1 MPQRSAPWRAAV
13 GIACLVAMIWLSL
26 AVGFALYEGTSV
38 GRAVKRIPVCGHENG
53 APGDPPCYREGE
65 LRPLLT
71 TAPAEAIVALIAGWF
86 LAGAAAWWYRR
97 LWLTFALPPA
107 WFLLWSA
114 LFLTG

>member
-1 MPQRSAPWRAAV
+1 MPDRTTVARAAV
-13 GIACLVAMIWLSL
+13 GFACIVAMVWLLL

-38 GRAVKRIPVCGHENG
+38 GREVKRTPICGHENG
-53 APGDPPCYREGE
+53 APGDPPCYREGD

-71 TAPAEAIVALIAGWF
+71 TAPAEGAVALVAGGF
-86 LAGAAAWWYRR
+86 LAGAAAWWFRR
-97 LWLTFALPPA
+97 RWLTFALPPA